1 MTRVGRFR
9 LVGVLAFMAAGCGDA
24 TDGYEARGTV
34 EVHEVELSAPSAG
47 RVALLRVDEGDQVS
61 AGDTVAVL
69 TQADLAATLDAQR
82 ARLATAQANLRELE
96 AGARSQEIRQAEA
109 ELAAANAEAERTA
122 KDSERMRAL
131 AADNAIARQQLDN
144 ALAAERV
151 AAERK
156 RAVQEALA
164 LLLAGTRPERIAG
177 ARSEVSTARAA
188 VEQVEARAGDLV
200 LRAPVAGIILA
211 RHAEPG
217 EMLGPNVPVATLGE
231 TGRPYVRVYLPQ
243 AVVRDLKAGDRV
255 TILDGDRTMPGRVAA
270 INPRA
275 EFTPRVALTE
285 EEREDLMFGVRVEP
299 EQPIQPGLWVRVR
312 FAPTAARS
320 RGQP

>member
-1 MTRVGRFR
+1 MTRVSRFPAAG
-9 LVGVLAFMAAGCGDA
+9 LLVLAALACDGS

-34 EVHEVELSAPSAG
+34 EVHEVELSAPAPG
-47 RVALLRVDEGDQVS
+47 RVSVLRVDEGDQVA
-61 AGDTVAVL
+61 AGDTIAVL
-69 TQADLAATLDAQR
+69 TQADLDATLDAQR
-82 ARLATAQANLRELE
+82 ARLATAQATLRELE
-96 AGARSQEIRQAEA
+96 AGARAQEIRQAEA
-109 ELAAANAEAERTA
+109 ELAAATAEAERTA

-131 AADNAIARQQLDN
+131 AANNAIARQQLDN
-144 ALAAERV
+144 AVAAERV
-151 AAERK
+151 AAERR
-156 RAVQEALA
+156 RAAQEALA
-164 LLLAGTRPERIAG
+164 LLRAGTRPERIAG
-177 ARSEVSTARAA
+177 ARSEVSTARATVA
-188 VEQVEARAGDLV
+188 QIEARAGDLV

-211 RHAEPG
+211 RHAERG

-243 AVVRDLKAGDRV
+243 AVVRDLQPGAPV

-299 EQPIQPGLWVRVR
+299 DRPLRPGLWVRVR
-312 FAPTAARS
+312 IGGS
-320 RGQP
+320 GSGSHGQP